1 MIREP
6 TGPSFIARRAEL
18 DMLTSALSDA
28 VEERPRAVFVA
39 GEAGVGKSRLVSHF
53 LGLPAS
59 RGTWRMTGAC
69 VDVSG
74 ESLPYGPIRDALR
87 SFVANVPDRER
98 TRVLDSVPATLQ
110 ALLSEASSD
119 RRRPPSEGSAPQ
131 VLTFEALFDLIAEAA
146 AVRPL
151 LIVLED
157 LHWADSSSL
166 ACLNFLLS
174 QLRSERALI
183 VGTYRSDELHRTH
196 RLRPWIAEQLRKEI
210 VELIDLPRFNRG
222 ETESLVEAVLGTRP
236 HPDIGGGIYER
247 SEGNAFF
254 VEELSRTAPGRNAA
268 LPMTLREILLAR
280 IRNLSDEV
288 QALLRVAAVGGRS
301 IDPDVLS
308 EITGTDH
315 DMLFTLLR
323 QAVARNVVAT
333 DTDRGEF
340 GFRHALLH
348 EVALSEV
355 LPGERE
361 RVHVAY
367 AEALLHRA
375 DDAPDASRVLAQIAH
390 HLWSAREVDKAL
402 TFAIRAGDAALDV
415 GAFTT
420 AKEHFERALSLW
432 SAAADPRRTGIDR
445 AELLERTA
453 SAAHLAGDDERA
465 VAFVTTALDEI
476 DAVVE
481 PIRAGLLYEK
491 LGWYH
496 FTGGPRSDAFAAYE
510 RALELVPPDPPSPAR
525 ARVLAAYSRLQMLW
539 ARNDEAIRLGEE
551 AIRVATATGARREE
565 CMALNALGVA
575 VAARGEPERGLDC
588 LRQSLALAKELG
600 DHDEEARV
608 YINLGESLSQLGRKD
623 EAVQVWLEGYERAYQ
638 AGLRM
643 RSGGFLLCN
652 VAEVL
657 YHKGDWGAMETM
669 LGEAEKWVAPGLNE
683 GFWLTLTGRLKLGLG
698 DFAAARDCL
707 ERAAV
712 HHRDS
717 IPWIASDA
725 QRDLAELA
733 LWEERLDESHDLI
746 VNALELIDDN
756 DEQHM
761 SGLVLMVGLW
771 AEAERAAA
779 PGVSDAARDAAL
791 QRANRLVSA
800 AQRKGWH
807 PMSPPAD
814 TRVGVAA
821 VGRAAAANCRAELT
835 RLEGSSNAELWAEAA
850 SQWSACDRPY
860 DEAYARWREAE
871 ARALAGNRRAAE
883 TALRRAMKL
892 ATDLG
897 ARPLIHEIEMLARS
911 ARLELA
917 PERKEK
923 RADAEPAPDVAL
935 GLTQRELEVFRH
947 LALGRTNREIADV
960 LFISPK
966 TASVH
971 VSNIMRKLGV
981 SNRTAAATIAH
992 KAGLTEQQPTLDP
1005 DD

>member
-1 MIREP
+1 MVREP
-6 TGPSFIARRAEL
+6 AGPPFIARRAEL
-18 DMLTSALSDA
+18 EMLTSALSDA
-28 VEERPRAVFVA
+28 TDGHPRAVFVA

-53 LGLPAS
+53 LSRPAT

-87 SFVANVPDRER
+87 SFVGNVTDRDR
-98 TRVLDSVPATLQ
+98 TRVIDSVPATLQ
-110 ALLSEASSD
+110 ALLPEPSGG
-119 RRRPPSEGSAPQ
+119 RVPGSEGSSPQ
-131 VLTFEALFDLIAEAA
+131 VLTFEAVLDLIAEAA

-166 ACLNFLLS
+166 ACLNFLLA

-196 RLRPWIAEQLRKEI
+196 RLRPWMAEQLRKDI
-210 VELIDLPRFNRG
+210 VRLIDLPRFNRS
-222 ETESLVEAVLGTRP
+222 ESEKLVEAVIGNKP
-236 HPDIGGGIYER
+236 PPDISVGIYER

-254 VEELSRTAPGRNAA
+254 IEELSRTAPGRDET

-280 IRNLSDEV
+280 IRILPDEV
-288 QALLRVAAVGGRS
+288 QALLRIAAVGGRS

-308 EITGTDH
+308 EVAGTDH
-315 DMLFTLLR
+315 DTLFTLLR
-323 QAVARNVVAT
+323 EAVARNVLAT
-333 DTDRGEF
+333 EAGGGEF

-348 EVALSEV
+348 EVALSEI

-367 AEALLHRA
+367 AEALSLRA
-375 DDAPDASRVLAQIAH
+375 EDARDVSRALAQIAH

-402 TFAIRAGDAALDV
+402 TFAIRAGDAAVEL

-420 AKEHFERALSLW
+420 AYEQFERALSLW
-432 SAAADPRRTGIDR
+432 SAAADPHHAGIDR
-445 AELLERTA
+445 AQLLDRTS
-453 SAAHLAGDDERA
+453 SAAHFAGDDERA
-465 VAFVTTALDEI
+465 IAFVTTALDEI
-476 DAVVE
+476 DADAE

-491 LGWYH
+491 LGWYQ
-496 FTGGPRSDAFAAYE
+496 FTGGPPGDAFAPYE
-510 RALELVPPDPPSPAR
+510 RALELVPEDPPSPAR
-525 ARVLAAYSRLQMLW
+525 ARILAAYARLQMLW
-539 ARNDEAIRLGEE
+539 ANIDEAIRVGEE
-551 AIRVATATGARREE
+551 AIRVATAAGARREE
-565 CMALNALGVA
+565 CAALNALGVA
-575 VAARGEPERGLDC
+575 VAARGEPEHGLDC
-588 LRQSLALAKELG
+588 LRRSLALAQELG

-608 YINLGESLSQLGRKD
+608 YMNLGESLSQLGRKN
-623 EAVQVWLEGYERAYQ
+623 EAIEVWLAGYERAYH

-657 YHKGDWGAMETM
+657 YYRGEWEAMETM
-669 LGEAEKWVAPGLNE
+669 LGEAEKWVSPGLNE

-707 ERAAV
+707 ERAALQ
-712 HHRDS
+712 HRNS
-717 IPWIASDA
+717 MPWIASEA

-733 LWEERLDESHDLI
+733 LWTERSDESHDLI

-756 DEQHM
+756 DEERF
-761 SGLVLMVGLW
+761 SGLALMLGLR

-779 PGVSDAARDAAL
+779 PGVSDAARHSAR
-791 QRANRLVSA
+791 QRANRLVAA
-800 AQRKGWH
+800 AQRKDWH
-807 PMSPPAD
+807 PLSPPEDARAD
-814 TRVGVAA
+814 VAA
-821 VGRAAAANCRAELT
+821 VAGAAAATCRAELT
-835 RLEGSSNAELWAEAA
+835 RIEGSSNTELWAEAG
-850 SQWSACDRPY
+850 SLWSACDRPY

-871 ARALAGNRRAAE
+871 ALAIAGNRRAAE
-883 TALRRAMKL
+883 GAVRRAMTL
-892 ATDLG
+892 AAALG
-897 ARPLIHEIEMLARS
+897 ARPLVQEIRMLARR

-917 PERKEK
+917 AGK
-923 RADAEPAPDVAL
+923 RMKQAAVEPSPGAAL
-935 GLTQRELEVFRH
+935 GLTERELEVSRH
-947 LALGRTNREIADV
+947 LALGRTNREIAEV

-981 SNRTAAATIAH
+981 SNRIAAAAIAH
-992 KAGLTEQQPTLDP
+992 QAGLTEQQPTLDP